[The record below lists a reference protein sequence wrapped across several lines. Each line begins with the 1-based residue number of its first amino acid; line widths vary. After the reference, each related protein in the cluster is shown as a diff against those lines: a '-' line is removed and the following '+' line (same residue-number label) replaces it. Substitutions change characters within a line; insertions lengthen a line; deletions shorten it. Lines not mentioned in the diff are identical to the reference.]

1 MNGHVLTFAAL
12 WIGSVSICIC
22 EQDYSIQFDHAKV
35 SRTSPEMIVQV
46 YNWTSMPLQVLTAA
60 EKEAAR
66 LFHAAGIT
74 ALWVNCRVS
83 FGEARA
89 NPICVA
95 PCPPSRIAVRII
107 PEVPADRANR
117 SLGVALSEGG
127 IYATI
132 FYPRVAEYA
141 ELRIATASQILGHA
155 MAHEVGHLLLDNVPH
170 ARFGLMRGKWNAE
183 DLRSM
188 AMGDLGFSSQQS
200 AMIRQAAMR
209 RLRSRETSVLFS
221 HFWPDQIHP

>member
-1 MNGHVLTFAAL
+1 MNSHALTFAAL
-12 WIGSVSICIC
+12 WIGSVSVCIC
-22 EQDYSIQFDHAKV
+22 EQDYSLQFDYAKA
-35 SRTSPEMIVQV
+35 SRTNPEMIVQV
-46 YNWTSMPLQVLTAA
+46 YNWTAMPLQVLAAA

-66 LFHAAGIT
+66 LFRAAGVT

-83 FGEARA
+83 FGEAQA
-89 NPICVA
+89 DPICVA

-107 PEVPADRANR
+107 PELPADRANR

-155 MAHEVGHLLLDNVPH
+155 MAHEVGHLLLDAVTH
-170 ARFGLMRGKWNAE
+170 ARFGLMRGKWNFE
-183 DLRSM
+183 DLRSI
-188 AMGDLGFSSQQS
+188 AMGDLCFSPQQS
-200 AMIRQAAMR
+200 AVIQRAAMR
-209 RLRSRETSVLFS
+209 RLYSGENSGGY
-221 HFWPDQIHP
+221 